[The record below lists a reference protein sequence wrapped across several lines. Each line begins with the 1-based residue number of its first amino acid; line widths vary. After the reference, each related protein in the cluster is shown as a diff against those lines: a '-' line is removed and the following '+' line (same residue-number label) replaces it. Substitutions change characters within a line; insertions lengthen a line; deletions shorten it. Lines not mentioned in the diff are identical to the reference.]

1 MSNGPLHNQR
11 TLIDF
16 LVILFGVALVGMAIW
31 AAPIFLG
38 EAERE
43 LRNVNLAWSIYF
55 FSGFLAILSQFVGQW
70 YSNRMAARGM
80 LVLAAVLLV
89 VGLTAFDNLG
99 PRALLTML
107 LPAVVF
113 LIGVPLAGPMPVADD
128 PHATNRVRD
137 RGTREPGVR

>member
-1 MSNGPLHNQR
+1 MLTESIRRQR
-11 TLIDF
+11 TVVDF

-55 FSGFLAILSQFVGQW
+55 FSGFIAILSQFVGQW
-70 YSNRMAARGM
+70 YGRRMAARGM
-80 LVLAAVLLV
+80 LVTSVVLLLI
-89 VGLTAFDNLG
+89 GLTAFDTLG
-99 PRALLTML
+99 PRALTTML

-113 LIGVPLAGPMPVADD
+113 LIALPVAGPMPD
-128 PHATNRVRD
+128 PDGPLAAERARE
-137 RGTREPGVR
+137 RTRERIAR